1 MASGASEVQKTA
13 FIKHDNDPAGFRF
26 DPSVYSGSECRPR
39 CRSGQISDNGVV
51 LVTGGGNENV
61 SSCNDSVQV
70 APEDAIFDPV
80 VMDALANAEDQTFS
94 RFKGVLEQRQA
105 KFDENE
111 PQLKKARM
119 GPTIHLES
127 STPRSVGGTAVVY
140 ECIFDFLESQL
151 RKRRQKRILTLIM
164 GSYRN

>member
-1 MASGASEVQKTA
+1 MASGTSEVQKTA
-13 FIKHDNDPAGFRF
+13 FI
-26 DPSVYSGSECRPR
+26 CRPR

-61 SSCNDSVQV
+61 SSCNDGVQV
-70 APEDAIFDPV
+70 APEDTIFDPV
-80 VMDALANAEDQTFS
+80 VMDALANAKDQTFS

-105 KFDENE
+105 
-111 PQLKKARM
+111 
-119 GPTIHLES
+119 IHLES